1 MKGKIMRE
9 KFTEEVKYS
18 YDDDRKGLS
27 KDNTLK
33 TL

>member
-1 MKGKIMRE
+1 MKAKIMRE

-18 YDDDRKGLS
+18 YDDDGKGLS